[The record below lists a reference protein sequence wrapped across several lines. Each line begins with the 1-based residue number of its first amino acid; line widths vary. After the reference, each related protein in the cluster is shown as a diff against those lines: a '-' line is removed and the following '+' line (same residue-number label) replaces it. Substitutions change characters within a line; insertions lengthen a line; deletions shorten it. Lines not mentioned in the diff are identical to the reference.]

1 MANNKTLELSIKIA
15 GKMDKSL
22 MAALN
27 GSQSQISSFAR
38 SISSIGTAGLAAMGT
53 LATATVATIASCT
66 KEAAKFEN
74 YMADVV
80 KYVDGLADAT
90 GKISDKVA
98 DNGKTYAQNYEAMK
112 DAIKDLSTQIPYT
125 QEDLTRLAAAAGQ
138 SGKSMEDL
146 IKIDSSGNVTGFL
159 RDIAMTGAAMDISAD
174 QAGNWAAKWEQSLKM
189 THEEVMVLFD
199 QINYLGANS
208 ATTAAEI
215 AEAVNSAASLGQVG
229 GVSAATTAA
238 LADAMLAT
246 GVSTDR
252 VGTSI
257 KRMIVNLSKGASAT
271 KAQKEQFEE
280 MGMSAEWVAKAM
292 QEDSVG
298 TLDTIFKAINDL
310 PQERQVAALS
320 TLFGQWAIEGGA
332 KIVNNLDV
340 YRKAL
345 EMVSDPSLY
354 TGSME
359 REFNIK
365 SQTPEAIET
374 MLKSTKTALKIEI
387 GDAFL
392 PAKKQFNLSM
402 IDFLNSIRKN
412 MPELTQLAE
421 SLGTLASRGVEKLGS
436 AMDTALPYIQKGLDY
451 LINNGEQ
458 VVRVLGGMA
467 AAFVGMKFAP
477 AAEAIFS
484 GGKGGLAGLFKSG
497 QSAGAAGAGLFSAF
511 RGASGSNGFRTT
523 LGAAISSLIGGNG
536 IKGTTGLLSAAA
548 GTPGLLSGYQS
559 AGSVLRGA
567 IGNSKTAQWLGG
579 IGSSLG
585 NLGGM
590 FANSRAGQF
599 AGGLMGKAGG
609 ALGKLTMPL
618 RQGIAGIGAAATIQ
632 GSIFQQGL
640 SGLLGKAGGVVS
652 GIANSGAG
660 KAVGSI
666 FSGGAG
672 LLGSIYG
679 PIAGGLGSLL
689 SGALP
694 IVGVI
699 SGIIAVVSIL
709 TDKFGGLDKIIQRVF
724 GDTGLEKFT
733 VFKDALLGLFE
744 DGGVAKALQPLQES
758 ITNLFGEDAG
768 AAFGG
773 ITTILQSVMGVIGQL
788 VTFSQTTVRPII
800 ESIFG
805 FITQTVVPV
814 ILQTI
819 TAAAPSIASIISG
832 VGSVVMTVAQI
843 IGEAI
848 QFLMPIIQTVITVL
862 LHIGQVVV
870 PAVLAAIGVFAEGIS
885 SAING
890 VKTIFEGVIN
900 FITGVFSGNWRMAWE
915 GVKSIFVGIF
925 NTLGAL
931 LKTPINAVIALIN
944 KAIAGINSLGITIPD
959 WVPLLGG
966 KSFSINIP
974 EIPMLARG
982 GFTNGASIAGEAGTE
997 AVISFQR
1004 AARRDNLD
1012 IWAKAGQM
1020 LGVKPVELAEI
1031 DGGGSGGGGGMTLA
1045 PTGAWWR
1052 KLWPRRRHGLKR
1064 GISRCSADRP
1074 ARHTDGRKRDVHDQE
1089 RRHMGCDRQG
1099 GIRQR
1104 VPRRRADGGQSAG
1117 DRHVYLQRRGG
1128 AEHPGAG
1135 GGAGRTAAAV
1145 EIRGEL

>member
-27 GSQSQISSFAR
+27 GSQSQINSFAR

-497 QSAGAAGAGLFSAF
+497 QSAGVAGAGLFSAF

-548 GTPGLLSGYQS
+548 GTPGL
-559 AGSVLRGA
+559 
-567 IGNSKTAQWLGG
+567 
-579 IGSSLG
+579 
-585 NLGGM
+585 
-590 FANSRAGQF
+590 
-599 AGGLMGKAGG
+599 
-609 ALGKLTMPL
+609 
-618 RQGIAGIGAAATIQ
+618 
-632 GSIFQQGL
+632 L

-709 TDKFGGLDKIIQRVF
+709 TDKFGGLDKIVQRVF

-800 ESIFG
+800 ESLFG

-931 LKTPINAVIALIN
+931 FKTPINAVIALIN

-974 EIPMLARG
+974 EIPMLAQG

-1031 DGGGSGGGGGMTLA
+1031 DGGGSGGGGDMTFA
-1045 PTGAWWR
+1045 PVINIQG
-1052 KLWPRRRHGLKR
+1052 
-1064 GISRCSADRP
+1064 SADRSMVEEALAEAQ
-1074 ARHTDGRKRDVHDQE
+1074 ARFE
-1089 RRHMGCDRQG
+1089 
-1099 GIRQR
+1099 
-1104 VPRRRADGGQSAG
+1104 AW
-1117 DRHVYLQRRGG
+1117 YLQMQRRQ
-1128 AEHPGAG
+1128 A
-1135 GGAGRTAAAV
+1135 RTAY
-1145 EIRGEL
+1145 

>member
-421 SLGTLASRGVEKLGS
+421 SLGTLASRGVEKLGN

-477 AAEAIFS
+477 AAEAIFKALFGS
-484 GGKGGLAGLFKSG
+484 GGKSGLWGGLKSLYGAGTSLPGKVMNGRSALQNGALLGQQLAGNKGVGILAVLQNWGGLFSGKKKTAQEASRSVFNAVSNAAQNGLTAGGVLKNAIANSGIGQYASSVFGGLKGQRAAGKRFTGSLGAGMKTLLNALPGGKGGGLM
-497 QSAGAAGAGLFSAF
+497 
-511 RGASGSNGFRTT
+511 
-523 LGAAISSLIGGNG
+523 
-536 IKGTTGLLSAAA
+536 GTTGLASLTDIAF
-548 GTPGLLSGYQS
+548 GTPL
-559 AGSVLRGA
+559 
-567 IGNSKTAQWLGG
+567 
-579 IGSSLG
+579 
-585 NLGGM
+585 
-590 FANSRAGQF
+590 
-599 AGGLMGKAGG
+599 
-609 ALGKLTMPL
+609 
-618 RQGIAGIGAAATIQ
+618 
-632 GSIFQQGL
+632 
-640 SGLLGKAGGVVS
+640 
-652 GIANSGAG
+652 
-660 KAVGSI
+660 
-666 FSGGAG
+666 SGGAAIKNI
-672 LLGSIYG
+672 LGSGWGFAKSTGVLGKSIYG

-709 TDKFGGLDKIIQRVF
+709 TDKFGGLDKIVQRVF

-788 VTFSQTTVRPII
+788 VTFSQTTARPII
-800 ESIFG
+800 EGIFS

-890 VKTIFEGVIN
+890 VKTIFEGVIS

-925 NTLGAL
+925 DTLGAL
-931 LKTPINAVIALIN
+931 FKTPINAVIALIN

-1031 DGGGSGGGGGMTLA
+1031 DGGGSGGGGGMTFA
-1045 PTGAWWR
+1045 PVINIQGN
-1052 KLWPRRRHGLKR
+1052 
-1064 GISRCSADRP
+1064 ADRSVVEEALAEAQ
-1074 ARHTDGRKRDVHDQE
+1074 ARFE
-1089 RRHMGCDRQG
+1089 
-1099 GIRQR
+1099 
-1104 VPRRRADGGQSAG
+1104 AW
-1117 DRHVYLQRRGG
+1117 YLQMQRRQ
-1128 AEHPGAG
+1128 A
-1135 GGAGRTAAAV
+1135 RTAY
-1145 EIRGEL
+1145 

>member
-27 GSQSQISSFAR
+27 GSQSQIRSFAR

-436 AMDTALPYIQKGLDY
+436 AMDTALPHIQKGLDY

-458 VVRVLGGMA
+458 VVRVLGGM

-497 QSAGAAGAGLFSAF
+497 KSAGAAGAGLFSAF

-709 TDKFGGLDKIIQRVF
+709 TDKFGGLDKIVQRVF

-800 ESIFG
+800 ESLFG

-931 LKTPINAVIALIN
+931 FKTPINAVIALIN

-974 EIPMLARG
+974 EIPMLAQG

-1012 IWAKAGQM
+1012 IWAKAGKM

-1031 DGGGSGGGGGMTLA
+1031 DGGGSGGGGDMTFA
-1045 PTGAWWR
+1045 PVINIQG
-1052 KLWPRRRHGLKR
+1052 
-1064 GISRCSADRP
+1064 SADRSMVEEALAEAQ
-1074 ARHTDGRKRDVHDQE
+1074 ARFE
-1089 RRHMGCDRQG
+1089 
-1099 GIRQR
+1099 
-1104 VPRRRADGGQSAG
+1104 AW
-1117 DRHVYLQRRGG
+1117 YLQMQRRQ
-1128 AEHPGAG
+1128 A
-1135 GGAGRTAAAV
+1135 RTAY
-1145 EIRGEL
+1145 

>member
-1 MANNKTLELSIKIA
+1 MANNETLELSIKIA

-90 GKISDKVA
+90 GKTSDKVA

-138 SGKSMEDL
+138 SGKAMEDL
-146 IKIDSSGNVTGFL
+146 IKVDASGNVTGFL

-280 MGMSAEWVAKAM
+280 LGMSAEWVAKAM

-374 MLKSTKTALKIEI
+374 MLKNTKTALKIEI

-451 LINNGEQ
+451 TINNGEQ

-585 NLGGM
+585 NLGGL
-590 FANSRAGQF
+590 FANSKAGQF

-666 FSGGAG
+666 FGGGAG

-679 PIAGGLGSLL
+679 PIAGSLGSLL

-709 TDKFGGLDKIIQRVF
+709 TDKFGGLDKIVQRVF

-733 VFKDALLGLFE
+733 VFKDTLLGLFE
-744 DGGVAKALQPLQES
+744 DGGVAKALQPLQPLQES
-758 ITNLFGEDAG
+758 ITNLFGENAG

-788 VTFSQTTVRPII
+788 VTFSQTTARPII
-800 ESIFG
+800 ESVFS

-870 PAVLAAIGVFAEGIS
+870 PAVLAAIGAFAKGIS
-885 SAING
+885 GAING

-925 NTLGAL
+925 DTLGAL
-931 LKTPINAVIALIN
+931 FKTPINAVIALIN

-974 EIPMLARG
+974 EIHMLARG

-1031 DGGGSGGGGGMTLA
+1031 DGGGSGGGGGMTFA
-1045 PTGAWWR
+1045 PVINIQGN
-1052 KLWPRRRHGLKR
+1052 
-1064 GISRCSADRP
+1064 ADRSMVEEALAEAQ
-1074 ARHTDGRKRDVHDQE
+1074 ARFE
-1089 RRHMGCDRQG
+1089 
-1099 GIRQR
+1099 
-1104 VPRRRADGGQSAG
+1104 AW
-1117 DRHVYLQRRGG
+1117 YLQMQRRQ
-1128 AEHPGAG
+1128 A
-1135 GGAGRTAAAV
+1135 RTAY
-1145 EIRGEL
+1145 

>member
-38 SISSIGTAGLAAMGT
+38 SISSIGTAGLAAMGA
-53 LATATVATIASCT
+53 LTAGTVATIARCT

-74 YMADVV
+74 YMSDVV
-80 KYVDGLADAT
+80 KVVDGMADAT
-90 GKISDKVA
+90 GKVSNKMA
-98 DNGKTYAQNYEAMK
+98 ENGRTYAENY
-112 DAIKDLSTQIPYT
+112 AILEERLKDLSTQIPYT
-125 QEDLTRLAAAAGQ
+125 FEDLTRLAAAAGQ
-138 SGKSMEDL
+138 SGKTFEDL
-146 IKIDSSGNVTGFL
+146 TQTDFL
-159 RDIAMTGAAMDISAD
+159 KDIAMWGTAMDISAD
-174 QAGNWAAKWEQSLKM
+174 QAGDWGAKWEQAFNM
-189 THEEVMVLFD
+189 NHEQVMEVADV
-199 QINYLGANS
+199 INYLGNNY

-215 AEAVNSAASLGQVG
+215 AQSVNDAASMGQLA
-229 GVSAATTAA
+229 GVDVKATAA
-238 LADAMLAT
+238 IAASMQAM

-257 KRMIVNLSKGASAT
+257 KRIYTNITKGSTATAAQEAAFERLGFSAT
-271 KAQKEQFEE
+271 QI
-280 MGMSAEWVAKAM
+280 AKSM
-292 QEDSVG
+292 QTDGTG
-298 TLDTIFKAINDL
+298 TLLKVFEAVNNL
-310 PQERQVAALS
+310 PDAEKLPTLN

-332 KIVNNLDV
+332 KLTQNLGLLTGML
-340 YRKAL
+340 K
-345 EMVSDPSLY
+345 EVSNASVWS
-354 TGSME
+354 GSME
-359 REFNIK
+359 KEFIIK
-365 SQTPEAIET
+365 ATTPEAIET
-374 MLKSTKTALKIEI
+374 MLGSAKSALMDDI
-387 GDAFL
+387 GTAFL
-392 PAKKQFNLSM
+392 PAYKEFGLSM
-402 IDFLNSIRKN
+402 IGFIRGIREN

-497 QSAGAAGAGLFSAF
+497 KSAGAAGAGLFSAF

-536 IKGTTGLLSAAA
+536 IRGTTGLLSAAA

-788 VTFSQTTVRPII
+788 VTFSQKTVRPII
-800 ESIFG
+800 ESLFG

-931 LKTPINAVIALIN
+931 FKTPINAVIALIN

-1031 DGGGSGGGGGMTLA
+1031 DGGGSGGGGGMTFA
-1045 PTGAWWR
+1045 PVINIQG
-1052 KLWPRRRHGLKR
+1052 
-1064 GISRCSADRP
+1064 SADRSMVEEALAEAQ
-1074 ARHTDGRKRDVHDQE
+1074 ARFE
-1089 RRHMGCDRQG
+1089 
-1099 GIRQR
+1099 
-1104 VPRRRADGGQSAG
+1104 AW
-1117 DRHVYLQRRGG
+1117 YLQMQRRQ
-1128 AEHPGAG
+1128 A
-1135 GGAGRTAAAV
+1135 RTAY
-1145 EIRGEL
+1145 

>member
-138 SGKSMEDL
+138 SGKAMEDL
-146 IKIDSSGNVTGFL
+146 IKIDGSGNVTGFL
-159 RDIAMTGAAMDISAD
+159 RDIAMTGTAMDISAD

-280 MGMSAEWVAKAM
+280 LGMSAEWVAKAM

-579 IGSSLG
+579 IGLSLG
-585 NLGGM
+585 NLGGL

-599 AGGLMGKAGG
+599 VGGLMGKAGG

-618 RQGIAGIGAAATIQ
+618 RQGIAGIGAAAIQ

-660 KAVGSI
+660 KAAGSI

-709 TDKFGGLDKIIQRVF
+709 TDKFGGLDKIVQRVF

-758 ITNLFGEDAG
+758 ITNLFGENAG

-800 ESIFG
+800 EGIFS

-862 LHIGQVVV
+862 MHIGQVVV

-925 NTLGAL
+925 DTLGAL
-931 LKTPINAVIALIN
+931 FKTPINAVIALIN

-1031 DGGGSGGGGGMTLA
+1031 DGGSSGGGGGMTFA
-1045 PTGAWWR
+1045 PVINIQGN
-1052 KLWPRRRHGLKR
+1052 
-1064 GISRCSADRP
+1064 ADRGMVEEALAEAQ
-1074 ARHTDGRKRDVHDQE
+1074 ARFE
-1089 RRHMGCDRQG
+1089 
-1099 GIRQR
+1099 
-1104 VPRRRADGGQSAG
+1104 AW
-1117 DRHVYLQRRGG
+1117 YLQMQRRQ
-1128 AEHPGAG
+1128 A
-1135 GGAGRTAAAV
+1135 RTAY
-1145 EIRGEL
+1145 

>member
-66 KEAAKFEN
+66 KEAARFEN

-146 IKIDSSGNVTGFL
+146 IKIDGSGNVTGFL
-159 RDIAMTGAAMDISAD
+159 RDIAMTGTAMDISAD

-298 TLDTIFKAINDL
+298 TLDAIFKAINDL

-402 IDFLNSIRKN
+402 IDFLNNIRKN

-421 SLGTLASRGVEKLGS
+421 SLGTLASRGVEKLGN
-436 AMDTALPYIQKGLDY
+436 AMDTALPHIQKGLDY

-484 GGKGGLAGLFKSG
+484 GGKALFGSGGKGGLWGGLKSLYGAGTSLPGKVMNGRSALQNGALLG
-497 QSAGAAGAGLFSAF
+497 QQLAGNKGVGILAVLQNWGGLFSGKKKTAQE
-511 RGASGSNGFRTT
+511 ASRSVFNAVSNAAQNGLTAGGVLKNAIANSGIGQYASSVFGGLKGQRAAGKRFTGS
-523 LGAAISSLIGGNG
+523 LGAGMKTLLNALPGGKG
-536 IKGTTGLLSAAA
+536 GGLMGTTGLASLTDIAF
-548 GTPGLLSGYQS
+548 GTPL
-559 AGSVLRGA
+559 
-567 IGNSKTAQWLGG
+567 
-579 IGSSLG
+579 
-585 NLGGM
+585 
-590 FANSRAGQF
+590 
-599 AGGLMGKAGG
+599 
-609 ALGKLTMPL
+609 
-618 RQGIAGIGAAATIQ
+618 
-632 GSIFQQGL
+632 
-640 SGLLGKAGGVVS
+640 
-652 GIANSGAG
+652 
-660 KAVGSI
+660 
-666 FSGGAG
+666 SGGAAIKNI
-672 LLGSIYG
+672 LGSGWGFAKSTGVLGKSIYG

-709 TDKFGGLDKIIQRVF
+709 TDKFGGLDKIVQRVF

-800 ESIFG
+800 ESLFG

-931 LKTPINAVIALIN
+931 FKTPINAVIALIN

-974 EIPMLARG
+974 EIPMLAQG

-1031 DGGGSGGGGGMTLA
+1031 DGGGSGGGGDMTFA
-1045 PTGAWWR
+1045 PVINIQG
-1052 KLWPRRRHGLKR
+1052 
-1064 GISRCSADRP
+1064 SADRSMVEEALAEAQ
-1074 ARHTDGRKRDVHDQE
+1074 ARFE
-1089 RRHMGCDRQG
+1089 
-1099 GIRQR
+1099 
-1104 VPRRRADGGQSAG
+1104 AW
-1117 DRHVYLQRRGG
+1117 YLQMQRRQ
-1128 AEHPGAG
+1128 A
-1135 GGAGRTAAAV
+1135 RTAY
-1145 EIRGEL
+1145 

>member
-374 MLKSTKTALKIEI
+374 MLKNTKTALKIEI

-436 AMDTALPYIQKGLDY
+436 AMDTALPHIQKGLDY

-458 VVRVLGGMA
+458 VVRVLGGM

-497 QSAGAAGAGLFSAF
+497 KSAGAAGAGLFSAF

-709 TDKFGGLDKIIQRVF
+709 TDKFGGLDKIVQRVF

-800 ESIFG
+800 ESLFG

-931 LKTPINAVIALIN
+931 FKTPINAVIALIN

-974 EIPMLARG
+974 EIPMLAQG

-1031 DGGGSGGGGGMTLA
+1031 DGGGSGGGDGMAFA
-1045 PTGAWWR
+1045 PVINIQG
-1052 KLWPRRRHGLKR
+1052 
-1064 GISRCSADRP
+1064 SADRSMVEEALAEAQ
-1074 ARHTDGRKRDVHDQE
+1074 ARFE
-1089 RRHMGCDRQG
+1089 
-1099 GIRQR
+1099 
-1104 VPRRRADGGQSAG
+1104 AW
-1117 DRHVYLQRRGG
+1117 YLQMQRRQ
-1128 AEHPGAG
+1128 A
-1135 GGAGRTAAAV
+1135 RTAY
-1145 EIRGEL
+1145 

>member
-1 MANNKTLELSIKIA
+1 M
-15 GKMDKSL
+15 
-22 MAALN
+22 
-27 GSQSQISSFAR
+27 
-38 SISSIGTAGLAAMGT
+38 
-53 LATATVATIASCT
+53 
-66 KEAAKFEN
+66 
-74 YMADVV
+74 
-80 KYVDGLADAT
+80 
-90 GKISDKVA
+90 
-98 DNGKTYAQNYEAMK
+98 
-112 DAIKDLSTQIPYT
+112 
-125 QEDLTRLAAAAGQ
+125 
-138 SGKSMEDL
+138 
-146 IKIDSSGNVTGFL
+146 
-159 RDIAMTGAAMDISAD
+159 
-174 QAGNWAAKWEQSLKM
+174 
-189 THEEVMVLFD
+189 
-199 QINYLGANS
+199 
-208 ATTAAEI
+208 
-215 AEAVNSAASLGQVG
+215 
-229 GVSAATTAA
+229 
-238 LADAMLAT
+238 
-246 GVSTDR
+246 
-252 VGTSI
+252 
-257 KRMIVNLSKGASAT
+257 
-271 KAQKEQFEE
+271 
-280 MGMSAEWVAKAM
+280 
-292 QEDSVG
+292 
-298 TLDTIFKAINDL
+298 
-310 PQERQVAALS
+310 
-320 TLFGQWAIEGGA
+320 
-332 KIVNNLDV
+332 
-340 YRKAL
+340 
-345 EMVSDPSLY
+345 
-354 TGSME
+354 
-359 REFNIK
+359 
-365 SQTPEAIET
+365 
-374 MLKSTKTALKIEI
+374 
-387 GDAFL
+387 
-392 PAKKQFNLSM
+392 
-402 IDFLNSIRKN
+402 
-412 MPELTQLAE
+412 
-421 SLGTLASRGVEKLGS
+421 
-436 AMDTALPYIQKGLDY
+436 
-451 LINNGEQ
+451 
-458 VVRVLGGMA
+458 
-467 AAFVGMKFAP
+467 
-477 AAEAIFS
+477 
-484 GGKGGLAGLFKSG
+484 
-497 QSAGAAGAGLFSAF
+497 
-511 RGASGSNGFRTT
+511 
-523 LGAAISSLIGGNG
+523 
-536 IKGTTGLLSAAA
+536 SAAA

-585 NLGGM
+585 NLGGL

-679 PIAGGLGSLL
+679 PIAGGLGGLL

-699 SGIIAVVSIL
+699 SSIIAVVSIL
-709 TDKFGGLDKIIQRVF
+709 TDKFGGLDKIVQRVF

-733 VFKDALLGLFE
+733 VFKNALLGLFE

-788 VTFSQTTVRPII
+788 VTF
-800 ESIFG
+800 FADDG
-805 FITQTVVPV
+805 
-814 ILQTI
+814 
-819 TAAAPSIASIISG
+819 AAYHRKHIQLYHADGGAGHFANDHSG
-832 VGSVVMTVAQI
+832 GSVHRLHHQRRGFRGHDGGTEMI

-925 NTLGAL
+925 DTLGAL
-931 LKTPINAVIALIN
+931 FKTPINAVIALIN

-1020 LGVKPVELAEI
+1020 LGVKPVELADI
-1031 DGGGSGGGGGMTLA
+1031 DGGGSGGGGGMTFA
-1045 PTGAWWR
+1045 PVINIQG
-1052 KLWPRRRHGLKR
+1052 
-1064 GISRCSADRP
+1064 SADRSMVEEALAEAQ
-1074 ARHTDGRKRDVHDQE
+1074 ARFE
-1089 RRHMGCDRQG
+1089 
-1099 GIRQR
+1099 
-1104 VPRRRADGGQSAG
+1104 AW
-1117 DRHVYLQRRGG
+1117 YLQMQRRQ
-1128 AEHPGAG
+1128 A
-1135 GGAGRTAAAV
+1135 RTAY
-1145 EIRGEL
+1145 

>member
-27 GSQSQISSFAR
+27 GSQSQIRSFAR

-436 AMDTALPYIQKGLDY
+436 AMDTALPHIQKGLDY

-458 VVRVLGGMA
+458 VVRVLGGM

-497 QSAGAAGAGLFSAF
+497 KSAGAAGAGLFSAF

-709 TDKFGGLDKIIQRVF
+709 TDKFGGLDKIVQRVF

-800 ESIFG
+800 ESLFG

-931 LKTPINAVIALIN
+931 FKTPINAVIALIN

-974 EIPMLARG
+974 EIPMLAQG

-1031 DGGGSGGGGGMTLA
+1031 DGDGSGGGGDMTFA
-1045 PTGAWWR
+1045 PVINIQG
-1052 KLWPRRRHGLKR
+1052 
-1064 GISRCSADRP
+1064 SADRSMVEEALAEAQ
-1074 ARHTDGRKRDVHDQE
+1074 ARFE
-1089 RRHMGCDRQG
+1089 
-1099 GIRQR
+1099 
-1104 VPRRRADGGQSAG
+1104 AW
-1117 DRHVYLQRRGG
+1117 YLQMQRRQ
-1128 AEHPGAG
+1128 A
-1135 GGAGRTAAAV
+1135 RTAY
-1145 EIRGEL
+1145 

>member
-138 SGKSMEDL
+138 SGKAMEDL

-159 RDIAMTGAAMDISAD
+159 RDIAMTGTAMDISAD

-484 GGKGGLAGLFKSG
+484 GGGKGGLAGLFKSG

-579 IGSSLG
+579 IGSSIG
-585 NLGGM
+585 NLGGL

-679 PIAGGLGSLL
+679 PIVGGLGSLL

-699 SGIIAVVSIL
+699 SSIIAVVSIL
-709 TDKFGGLDKIIQRVF
+709 TDKFGGLDKIVQRVF

-931 LKTPINAVIALIN
+931 FKTPINAVIALIN

-1031 DGGGSGGGGGMTLA
+1031 DGGGSGGGGGITFA
-1045 PTGAWWR
+1045 PVINVQG
-1052 KLWPRRRHGLKR
+1052 
-1064 GISRCSADRP
+1064 SADRIMVEEALAEAQ
-1074 ARHTDGRKRDVHDQE
+1074 ARFE
-1089 RRHMGCDRQG
+1089 
-1099 GIRQR
+1099 
-1104 VPRRRADGGQSAG
+1104 AW
-1117 DRHVYLQRRGG
+1117 YLQMQRRQ
-1128 AEHPGAG
+1128 A
-1135 GGAGRTAAAV
+1135 RTAY
-1145 EIRGEL
+1145 

>member
-467 AAFVGMKFAP
+467 AFVGMKFAP

-497 QSAGAAGAGLFSAF
+497 KSAGAAGAGLFSAF

-609 ALGKLTMPL
+609 ALDKLTMPL

-800 ESIFG
+800 ESLFG

-931 LKTPINAVIALIN
+931 FKTPINAVIALIN

-974 EIPMLARG
+974 EIPMLAQG

-1031 DGGGSGGGGGMTLA
+1031 DGGGSGGGGGMTFA
-1045 PTGAWWR
+1045 PVINIQG
-1052 KLWPRRRHGLKR
+1052 
-1064 GISRCSADRP
+1064 SADRSMVEEALAEAQ
-1074 ARHTDGRKRDVHDQE
+1074 ARFE
-1089 RRHMGCDRQG
+1089 
-1099 GIRQR
+1099 
-1104 VPRRRADGGQSAG
+1104 AW
-1117 DRHVYLQRRGG
+1117 YLQMQRRQ
-1128 AEHPGAG
+1128 A
-1135 GGAGRTAAAV
+1135 RTAY
-1145 EIRGEL
+1145 

>member
-467 AAFVGMKFAP
+467 AFVGMKFAP

-497 QSAGAAGAGLFSAF
+497 QSAGVAGAGLFSAF

-709 TDKFGGLDKIIQRVF
+709 TDKFGGLDKIVQRVF

-800 ESIFG
+800 EGIFS

-862 LHIGQVVV
+862 MHIGQVVV

-925 NTLGAL
+925 DTLGAL
-931 LKTPINAVIALIN
+931 FKTPINAVIALIN

-974 EIPMLARG
+974 EIHMLARG

-1031 DGGGSGGGGGMTLA
+1031 DGGGSGGGGGMTFA
-1045 PTGAWWR
+1045 PVINIQG
-1052 KLWPRRRHGLKR
+1052 
-1064 GISRCSADRP
+1064 SADRSMVEEALAEAQ
-1074 ARHTDGRKRDVHDQE
+1074 ARFE
-1089 RRHMGCDRQG
+1089 
-1099 GIRQR
+1099 
-1104 VPRRRADGGQSAG
+1104 AW
-1117 DRHVYLQRRGG
+1117 YLQMQRRQ
-1128 AEHPGAG
+1128 A
-1135 GGAGRTAAAV
+1135 RTAY
-1145 EIRGEL
+1145 

>member
-22 MAALN
+22 TAALAS
-27 GSQSQISSFAR
+27 SQGQLGSFAK
-38 SISSIGTAGLAAMGT
+38 SISNIGTAGLAAMGA
-53 LATATVATIASCT
+53 LTAGTVATIARCT

-74 YMADVV
+74 YMSDVV
-80 KYVDGLADAT
+80 KVVDGMADAT
-90 GKISDKVA
+90 GKVSNKMA
-98 DNGKTYAQNYEAMK
+98 ENGRTYAENY
-112 DAIKDLSTQIPYT
+112 AILEERLKDLSTQIPYT
-125 QEDLTRLAAAAGQ
+125 FEDLTRLAAAAGQ
-138 SGKSMEDL
+138 SGKTFEDL
-146 IKIDSSGNVTGFL
+146 TQTDFL
-159 RDIAMTGAAMDISAD
+159 KDIAMWGTAMDISAD
-174 QAGNWAAKWEQSLKM
+174 QAGDWGAKWEQAFNMNHKQVM
-189 THEEVMVLFD
+189 EVADV
-199 QINYLGANS
+199 INYLGNNY

-215 AEAVNSAASLGQVG
+215 AQSVNDAASMGQLA
-229 GVSAATTAA
+229 GVDVKATAA
-238 LADAMLAT
+238 IAASMQAM

-257 KRMIVNLSKGASAT
+257 KRIYTNITKGSTATAAQEAAFERLGFSAT
-271 KAQKEQFEE
+271 QI
-280 MGMSAEWVAKAM
+280 AKSM
-292 QEDSVG
+292 QTDGTG
-298 TLDTIFKAINDL
+298 TLLKVFEAVNNL
-310 PQERQVAALS
+310 PDAEKLPTLNA
-320 TLFGQWAIEGGA
+320 LFGQWAIEGGA
-332 KIVNNLDV
+332 KLTQNLGLLTGML
-340 YRKAL
+340 K
-345 EMVSDPSLY
+345 EVSNASVWS
-354 TGSME
+354 GSME
-359 REFNIK
+359 KEFIIK
-365 SQTPEAIET
+365 ATTPEAIET
-374 MLKSTKTALKIEI
+374 MLGSAKSALMDDI
-387 GDAFL
+387 GTAFL
-392 PAKKQFNLSM
+392 PAYKEFGQSM
-402 IDFLNSIRKN
+402 IGFIRGIREN

-421 SLGTLASRGVEKLGS
+421 SLGTLASRGVEKLGT
-436 AMDTALPYIQKGLDY
+436 AMNWALPYIQKGLDY
-451 LINNGEQ
+451 LLNNGEQ

-497 QSAGAAGAGLFSAF
+497 KSAGATGAGLFSAF

-709 TDKFGGLDKIIQRVF
+709 TDKFGGLDKIVQRVF

-773 ITTILQSVMGVIGQL
+773 ITTILQSVMGVVDQL

-800 ESIFG
+800 EGIFS

-915 GVKSIFVGIF
+915 GVKTIFVGIF

-931 LKTPINAVIALIN
+931 FKTPINAVIALIN

-1031 DGGGSGGGGGMTLA
+1031 DGGGSGGGGGMTFA
-1045 PTGAWWR
+1045 PVINIQGN
-1052 KLWPRRRHGLKR
+1052 
-1064 GISRCSADRP
+1064 ADRSVVEEALAEAQ
-1074 ARHTDGRKRDVHDQE
+1074 ARFE
-1089 RRHMGCDRQG
+1089 
-1099 GIRQR
+1099 
-1104 VPRRRADGGQSAG
+1104 AW
-1117 DRHVYLQRRGG
+1117 YLQMQRRQ
-1128 AEHPGAG
+1128 A
-1135 GGAGRTAAAV
+1135 RTAY
-1145 EIRGEL
+1145 

>member
-159 RDIAMTGAAMDISAD
+159 RDIAMTGTAMDISAD

-436 AMDTALPYIQKGLDY
+436 AMDTVLPYIQKGLDY

-458 VVRVLGGMA
+458 VVRVLGGM

-497 QSAGAAGAGLFSAF
+497 KSAGAAGAGLFSAF

-632 GSIFQQGL
+632 GSIFRQGL

-800 ESIFG
+800 ESLFG

-931 LKTPINAVIALIN
+931 FKTPINAVIALIN

-974 EIPMLARG
+974 EIPMLAQG

-1004 AARRDNLD
+1004 AARRDNLN

-1031 DGGGSGGGGGMTLA
+1031 DGGGSGGGGDMTFA
-1045 PTGAWWR
+1045 PVINIQG
-1052 KLWPRRRHGLKR
+1052 
-1064 GISRCSADRP
+1064 SADRSMVEEALAEAQ
-1074 ARHTDGRKRDVHDQE
+1074 ARFE
-1089 RRHMGCDRQG
+1089 
-1099 GIRQR
+1099 
-1104 VPRRRADGGQSAG
+1104 AW
-1117 DRHVYLQRRGG
+1117 YLQMQRRQ
-1128 AEHPGAG
+1128 A
-1135 GGAGRTAAAV
+1135 RTAY
-1145 EIRGEL
+1145 

>member
-138 SGKSMEDL
+138 SGKAMEDL
-146 IKIDSSGNVTGFL
+146 IKIDGSGNVTGFL
-159 RDIAMTGAAMDISAD
+159 RDIAMTGTAMDISAD

-484 GGKGGLAGLFKSG
+484 GGGKALFGSGGKGGLWGGLKSLYGAGTSLPGKVMNGRSALQNGALLG
-497 QSAGAAGAGLFSAF
+497 QQLAGNKGVGILAVLQNWGGLFSGKKKTAQE
-511 RGASGSNGFRTT
+511 ASRSVFNAVSNAAQNGLTAGGVLKNAIANSGIGQYASSVFGGLKGQRAAGKRFTGS
-523 LGAAISSLIGGNG
+523 LGAGMKTLLNALPGGKG
-536 IKGTTGLLSAAA
+536 GGLMGTTGLASLTDIAF
-548 GTPGLLSGYQS
+548 GTPL
-559 AGSVLRGA
+559 
-567 IGNSKTAQWLGG
+567 
-579 IGSSLG
+579 
-585 NLGGM
+585 
-590 FANSRAGQF
+590 
-599 AGGLMGKAGG
+599 
-609 ALGKLTMPL
+609 
-618 RQGIAGIGAAATIQ
+618 
-632 GSIFQQGL
+632 
-640 SGLLGKAGGVVS
+640 
-652 GIANSGAG
+652 
-660 KAVGSI
+660 
-666 FSGGAG
+666 SGGAAIKNI
-672 LLGSIYG
+672 LGSGWGFAKSTGVLGKSIYG

-699 SGIIAVVSIL
+699 SSIIAVVSIL
-709 TDKFGGLDKIIQRVF
+709 TDKFGGLDKIVQRVF

-788 VTFSQTTVRPII
+788 VTFSQTTARPII
-800 ESIFG
+800 EGIFS

-890 VKTIFEGVIN
+890 VKTIFEGVIS

-925 NTLGAL
+925 DTLGAL
-931 LKTPINAVIALIN
+931 FKTPINAVIALIN

-1031 DGGGSGGGGGMTLA
+1031 DGGGSGGGGGMTFA
-1045 PTGAWWR
+1045 PVINIQGN
-1052 KLWPRRRHGLKR
+1052 
-1064 GISRCSADRP
+1064 ADRSVVEEALAEAQ
-1074 ARHTDGRKRDVHDQE
+1074 ARFE
-1089 RRHMGCDRQG
+1089 
-1099 GIRQR
+1099 
-1104 VPRRRADGGQSAG
+1104 AW
-1117 DRHVYLQRRGG
+1117 YLQMQRRQ
-1128 AEHPGAG
+1128 A
-1135 GGAGRTAAAV
+1135 RTAY
-1145 EIRGEL
+1145 

>member
-138 SGKSMEDL
+138 SGKAMEDL
-146 IKIDSSGNVTGFL
+146 IKVDASGNVTGFL

-280 MGMSAEWVAKAM
+280 LGMSAEWVAKAM

-320 TLFGQWAIEGGA
+320 TLFGQWAIEGGS

-412 MPELTQLAE
+412 MPELTE

-585 NLGGM
+585 NLGGL
-590 FANSRAGQF
+590 FANSKAGQF
-599 AGGLMGKAGG
+599 AGGLMGKARVS
-609 ALGKLTMPL
+609 LCKLTMPL

-679 PIAGGLGSLL
+679 PIAGGLGGLL

-699 SGIIAVVSIL
+699 SSIIAVVSIL
-709 TDKFGGLDKIIQRVF
+709 TDKFGGLDKIVQRVF

-733 VFKDALLGLFE
+733 VFKNALLGLFE

-800 ESIFG
+800 ESIFS

-925 NTLGAL
+925 DTLGAL
-931 LKTPINAVIALIN
+931 FKTPINAVIALIN

-1020 LGVKPVELAEI
+1020 LGVKPVELADI
-1031 DGGGSGGGGGMTLA
+1031 DGGGSGGGGGMTFA
-1045 PTGAWWR
+1045 PVINIQG
-1052 KLWPRRRHGLKR
+1052 
-1064 GISRCSADRP
+1064 SADRSMVEEALAEAQ
-1074 ARHTDGRKRDVHDQE
+1074 ARFE
-1089 RRHMGCDRQG
+1089 
-1099 GIRQR
+1099 
-1104 VPRRRADGGQSAG
+1104 AW
-1117 DRHVYLQRRGG
+1117 YLQMQRRQ
-1128 AEHPGAG
+1128 A
-1135 GGAGRTAAAV
+1135 RTAY
-1145 EIRGEL
+1145 

>member
-138 SGKSMEDL
+138 SGKAMEDL
-146 IKIDSSGNVTGFL
+146 IKVDASGNVTGFL
-159 RDIAMTGAAMDISAD
+159 RDIAMTGTAMDISAD

-280 MGMSAEWVAKAM
+280 LGMSAEWVAKAM

-585 NLGGM
+585 NLGGL
-590 FANSRAGQF
+590 FANSKAGQF
-599 AGGLMGKAGG
+599 AGG

-679 PIAGGLGSLL
+679 PIAGGLGGLL

-699 SGIIAVVSIL
+699 SSIIAVVSIL
-709 TDKFGGLDKIIQRVF
+709 TDKFGGLDKIVQRVF

-733 VFKDALLGLFE
+733 VFKNALLGLFE

-800 ESIFG
+800 ESIFS

-925 NTLGAL
+925 DTLGAL
-931 LKTPINAVIALIN
+931 FKTPINAVIALIN

-1020 LGVKPVELAEI
+1020 LGVKPVELADI
-1031 DGGGSGGGGGMTLA
+1031 DGGGPGGGGGMTFA
-1045 PTGAWWR
+1045 PVINIQG
-1052 KLWPRRRHGLKR
+1052 
-1064 GISRCSADRP
+1064 SADRDMVEEALAEAQ
-1074 ARHTDGRKRDVHDQE
+1074 ARFE
-1089 RRHMGCDRQG
+1089 
-1099 GIRQR
+1099 
-1104 VPRRRADGGQSAG
+1104 AW
-1117 DRHVYLQRRGG
+1117 YLQMQRRQ
-1128 AEHPGAG
+1128 A
-1135 GGAGRTAAAV
+1135 RTAY
-1145 EIRGEL
+1145 

>member
-138 SGKSMEDL
+138 SGKAMEDL
-146 IKIDSSGNVTGFL
+146 IKIDGSGNVTGFL
-159 RDIAMTGAAMDISAD
+159 RDIAMTGTAMDISAD

-257 KRMIVNLSKGASAT
+257 KRMITNLSKGASAT

-280 MGMSAEWVAKAM
+280 LGMSAEWVAKAM

-421 SLGTLASRGVEKLGS
+421 SLGTLASRGVEKLGN

-497 QSAGAAGAGLFSAF
+497 KSAGATGAGLFSAF

-523 LGAAISSLIGGNG
+523 RAAISSLIGGNG

-709 TDKFGGLDKIIQRVF
+709 TDKFGGLDKIVQRVF

-890 VKTIFEGVIN
+890 VKTIFEGAIN

-931 LKTPINAVIALIN
+931 FKTPINAVIALIN

-974 EIPMLARG
+974 EIPMLAQG

-1031 DGGGSGGGGGMTLA
+1031 DGGGSGGGGGMTFA
-1045 PTGAWWR
+1045 PVINIQG
-1052 KLWPRRRHGLKR
+1052 
-1064 GISRCSADRP
+1064 SADRSMVEEALAEAQ
-1074 ARHTDGRKRDVHDQE
+1074 ARFE
-1089 RRHMGCDRQG
+1089 
-1099 GIRQR
+1099 
-1104 VPRRRADGGQSAG
+1104 AW
-1117 DRHVYLQRRGG
+1117 YLQMQRRQ
-1128 AEHPGAG
+1128 A
-1135 GGAGRTAAAV
+1135 RTAY
-1145 EIRGEL
+1145 

>member
-138 SGKSMEDL
+138 SGKAMEDL
-146 IKIDSSGNVTGFL
+146 IKVDASGNVTGFL

-280 MGMSAEWVAKAM
+280 LGMSAEWVAKAM

-484 GGKGGLAGLFKSG
+484 GGGKALFGSGGKGGLWGGLKSLYGAGTSLPGKVMNGRSALQNGALLG
-497 QSAGAAGAGLFSAF
+497 QQLAGNKGVGILAVLQNWGGLFSGKKKTAQE
-511 RGASGSNGFRTT
+511 ASRSVFNAVSNAAQNGLTAGGVLKNAIANSGIGQYASSVFGGLKGQRAAGKRFTGS
-523 LGAAISSLIGGNG
+523 LGAG
-536 IKGTTGLLSAAA
+536 IKTLLNALPGGKGGGLMGTTGLASLTDIAF
-548 GTPGLLSGYQS
+548 GTPL
-559 AGSVLRGA
+559 
-567 IGNSKTAQWLGG
+567 
-579 IGSSLG
+579 
-585 NLGGM
+585 
-590 FANSRAGQF
+590 
-599 AGGLMGKAGG
+599 
-609 ALGKLTMPL
+609 
-618 RQGIAGIGAAATIQ
+618 
-632 GSIFQQGL
+632 
-640 SGLLGKAGGVVS
+640 
-652 GIANSGAG
+652 
-660 KAVGSI
+660 
-666 FSGGAG
+666 SGGAAIKNI
-672 LLGSIYG
+672 LGSGWGFAKSTGVLGKSIYG

-699 SGIIAVVSIL
+699 SSIIAVVSIL
-709 TDKFGGLDKIIQRVF
+709 TDKFGGLDKIVQRVF

-800 ESIFG
+800 ESLFG

-931 LKTPINAVIALIN
+931 IN

-1031 DGGGSGGGGGMTLA
+1031 DGGSGGGGGMTFA
-1045 PTGAWWR
+1045 PVINIQG
-1052 KLWPRRRHGLKR
+1052 
-1064 GISRCSADRP
+1064 SADRDMVEEALAEAQ
-1074 ARHTDGRKRDVHDQE
+1074 ARFE
-1089 RRHMGCDRQG
+1089 
-1099 GIRQR
+1099 
-1104 VPRRRADGGQSAG
+1104 AW
-1117 DRHVYLQRRGG
+1117 YLQMQRRQ
-1128 AEHPGAG
+1128 A
-1135 GGAGRTAAAV
+1135 RTAY
-1145 EIRGEL
+1145 

>member
-229 GVSAATTAA
+229 GVSAAATAA

-246 GVSTDR
+246 GVSADR

-497 QSAGAAGAGLFSAF
+497 QSAGVAGAGLFSAF

-599 AGGLMGKAGG
+599 AGGLM
-609 ALGKLTMPL
+609 GKLTMPL

-709 TDKFGGLDKIIQRVF
+709 TDKFGGLDKIVQRVF

-800 ESIFG
+800 ESLFG

-931 LKTPINAVIALIN
+931 FKTPINAVIALIN

-974 EIPMLARG
+974 EIPMLAQG

-1031 DGGGSGGGGGMTLA
+1031 DGGGSGGGGDMTFA
-1045 PTGAWWR
+1045 PVINIQG
-1052 KLWPRRRHGLKR
+1052 
-1064 GISRCSADRP
+1064 SADRSMVEEALAEAQ
-1074 ARHTDGRKRDVHDQE
+1074 ARFE
-1089 RRHMGCDRQG
+1089 
-1099 GIRQR
+1099 
-1104 VPRRRADGGQSAG
+1104 AW
-1117 DRHVYLQRRGG
+1117 YLQMQRRQ
-1128 AEHPGAG
+1128 A
-1135 GGAGRTAAAV
+1135 RTAY
-1145 EIRGEL
+1145 

>member
-189 THEEVMVLFD
+189 SHEEVMVLFD

-257 KRMIVNLSKGASAT
+257 KRMIGNLSKGASAT
-271 KAQKEQFEE
+271 KAQKEQFKE

-402 IDFLNSIRKN
+402 IDFLNSIRKKN

-497 QSAGAAGAGLFSAF
+497 KSAGAAGAGIFSAF

-709 TDKFGGLDKIIQRVF
+709 TDKFGGLDKIVQRVF

-800 ESIFG
+800 ESLFG

-931 LKTPINAVIALIN
+931 FKTPINAVIALIN

-974 EIPMLARG
+974 EIPMLAQG

-1031 DGGGSGGGGGMTLA
+1031 DGGGSDGGGDMTFA
-1045 PTGAWWR
+1045 PVINIQG
-1052 KLWPRRRHGLKR
+1052 
-1064 GISRCSADRP
+1064 SADRSMVEEALAEAQ
-1074 ARHTDGRKRDVHDQE
+1074 ARFE
-1089 RRHMGCDRQG
+1089 
-1099 GIRQR
+1099 
-1104 VPRRRADGGQSAG
+1104 AW
-1117 DRHVYLQRRGG
+1117 YLQMQRRQ
-1128 AEHPGAG
+1128 A
-1135 GGAGRTAAAV
+1135 RTAY
-1145 EIRGEL
+1145 

>member
-138 SGKSMEDL
+138 SGKAMEDL
-146 IKIDSSGNVTGFL
+146 IKIDGSGNVTGFL
-159 RDIAMTGAAMDISAD
+159 RDIAMTGTAMDISAD

-280 MGMSAEWVAKAM
+280 LGMSAEWVAKAM

-359 REFNIK
+359 REFSIK

-497 QSAGAAGAGLFSAF
+497 QSAGTAGAGLFSAF

-536 IKGTTGLLSAAA
+536 IKGTTGLLSA
-548 GTPGLLSGYQS
+548 PGLLSGYQS

-585 NLGGM
+585 NLGGL

-599 AGGLMGKAGG
+599 AGGLMEKAGG

-709 TDKFGGLDKIIQRVF
+709 TDKFGGLDKTVQRVF

-800 ESIFG
+800 EDIFS

-925 NTLGAL
+925 DTLGAL
-931 LKTPINAVIALIN
+931 FKTPINAVIALIN

-974 EIPMLARG
+974 EIHMLARG

-1020 LGVKPVELAEI
+1020 LGVKPVELEEI
-1031 DGGGSGGGGGMTLA
+1031 DGGGSGGGGGMTFA
-1045 PTGAWWR
+1045 PVINIQG
-1052 KLWPRRRHGLKR
+1052 
-1064 GISRCSADRP
+1064 SADRGMVEEALAEAQ
-1074 ARHTDGRKRDVHDQE
+1074 ARFE
-1089 RRHMGCDRQG
+1089 
-1099 GIRQR
+1099 
-1104 VPRRRADGGQSAG
+1104 AW
-1117 DRHVYLQRRGG
+1117 YLQMQRRQ
-1128 AEHPGAG
+1128 A
-1135 GGAGRTAAAV
+1135 RTAY
-1145 EIRGEL
+1145 

>member
-280 MGMSAEWVAKAM
+280 LGMSAEWVAKAM

-298 TLDTIFKAINDL
+298 TLDAIFKAINDL

-421 SLGTLASRGVEKLGS
+421 GLGTLASRGVEKLGS

-484 GGKGGLAGLFKSG
+484 GGKGGLWGGLKSLYGAGTSLPGKVMNGRSALQNGALLG
-497 QSAGAAGAGLFSAF
+497 QQLAGNKGVGILAVLQNWGGLFSGKKKTAQE
-511 RGASGSNGFRTT
+511 ASRSVFNAVSNAAQNGLTAGGVLKNAIANSGIGQYASSVFGGLKGQRAAGKRFTGS
-523 LGAAISSLIGGNG
+523 LGAGMKTLLNALPGGKG
-536 IKGTTGLLSAAA
+536 GGLMGTTGLASLTDIAF
-548 GTPGLLSGYQS
+548 GTPL
-559 AGSVLRGA
+559 
-567 IGNSKTAQWLGG
+567 
-579 IGSSLG
+579 
-585 NLGGM
+585 
-590 FANSRAGQF
+590 
-599 AGGLMGKAGG
+599 
-609 ALGKLTMPL
+609 
-618 RQGIAGIGAAATIQ
+618 
-632 GSIFQQGL
+632 
-640 SGLLGKAGGVVS
+640 
-652 GIANSGAG
+652 
-660 KAVGSI
+660 
-666 FSGGAG
+666 SGGAAIKNI
-672 LLGSIYG
+672 LGSGWGFAKSTGVLGKSIYG

-709 TDKFGGLDKIIQRVF
+709 TDKFGGLDKIVQRVF

-758 ITNLFGEDAG
+758 ITNLFGENAG

-800 ESIFG
+800 EGIFS

-862 LHIGQVVV
+862 MHIGQVVV

-925 NTLGAL
+925 DTLGAL
-931 LKTPINAVIALIN
+931 FKTPINAVIALIN

-1031 DGGGSGGGGGMTLA
+1031 DGGSSGGGGGMTFA
-1045 PTGAWWR
+1045 PVINIQG
-1052 KLWPRRRHGLKR
+1052 
-1064 GISRCSADRP
+1064 SADRGMVEEALAEAQ
-1074 ARHTDGRKRDVHDQE
+1074 ARFE
-1089 RRHMGCDRQG
+1089 
-1099 GIRQR
+1099 
-1104 VPRRRADGGQSAG
+1104 AW
-1117 DRHVYLQRRGG
+1117 YLQMQRRQ
-1128 AEHPGAG
+1128 A
-1135 GGAGRTAAAV
+1135 RTAY
-1145 EIRGEL
+1145 

>member
-497 QSAGAAGAGLFSAF
+497 QSAGVAGAAGAGLFSAF

-666 FSGGAG
+666 FGGGAG

-709 TDKFGGLDKIIQRVF
+709 TDKFGGLDKIVQRVF

-800 ESIFG
+800 EGIFS

-925 NTLGAL
+925 DTLGAL
-931 LKTPINAVIALIN
+931 FKTPINAVIALIN

-1031 DGGGSGGGGGMTLA
+1031 DGGGSGGGGGMTFA
-1045 PTGAWWR
+1045 PVINIQGN
-1052 KLWPRRRHGLKR
+1052 
-1064 GISRCSADRP
+1064 ADRSMVEEALAEAQ
-1074 ARHTDGRKRDVHDQE
+1074 ARFE
-1089 RRHMGCDRQG
+1089 
-1099 GIRQR
+1099 
-1104 VPRRRADGGQSAG
+1104 AW
-1117 DRHVYLQRRGG
+1117 YLQMQRRQ
-1128 AEHPGAG
+1128 A
-1135 GGAGRTAAAV
+1135 RTAY
-1145 EIRGEL
+1145 

>member
-497 QSAGAAGAGLFSAF
+497 KSAGAAGAGLFSAF

-536 IKGTTGLLSAAA
+536 IKGTTGLLSAA

-632 GSIFQQGL
+632 GSIFRQGL
-640 SGLLGKAGGVVS
+640 SSLLGKAGGVVS

-800 ESIFG
+800 ESLFG

-931 LKTPINAVIALIN
+931 FKTPINAVIALIN

-974 EIPMLARG
+974 EIPMLAQG

-1031 DGGGSGGGGGMTLA
+1031 DGGGSGGGGGMTFA
-1045 PTGAWWR
+1045 PVINIQG
-1052 KLWPRRRHGLKR
+1052 
-1064 GISRCSADRP
+1064 SADRSMVEEALAEAQ
-1074 ARHTDGRKRDVHDQE
+1074 ARFE
-1089 RRHMGCDRQG
+1089 
-1099 GIRQR
+1099 
-1104 VPRRRADGGQSAG
+1104 AW
-1117 DRHVYLQRRGG
+1117 YLQMQRRQ
-1128 AEHPGAG
+1128 A
-1135 GGAGRTAAAV
+1135 RTAY
-1145 EIRGEL
+1145 

>member
-359 REFNIK
+359 REF
-365 SQTPEAIET
+365 
-374 MLKSTKTALKIEI
+374 
-387 GDAFL
+387 
-392 PAKKQFNLSM
+392 
-402 IDFLNSIRKN
+402 
-412 MPELTQLAE
+412 
-421 SLGTLASRGVEKLGS
+421 
-436 AMDTALPYIQKGLDY
+436 
-451 LINNGEQ
+451 
-458 VVRVLGGMA
+458 
-467 AAFVGMKFAP
+467 
-477 AAEAIFS
+477 
-484 GGKGGLAGLFKSG
+484 
-497 QSAGAAGAGLFSAF
+497 
-511 RGASGSNGFRTT
+511 
-523 LGAAISSLIGGNG
+523 
-536 IKGTTGLLSAAA
+536 
-548 GTPGLLSGYQS
+548 
-559 AGSVLRGA
+559 
-567 IGNSKTAQWLGG
+567 
-579 IGSSLG
+579 
-585 NLGGM
+585 
-590 FANSRAGQF
+590 
-599 AGGLMGKAGG
+599 
-609 ALGKLTMPL
+609 KLTMPL

-679 PIAGGLGSLL
+679 PIAGGLGGLL

-699 SGIIAVVSIL
+699 SSIIAVVSIL
-709 TDKFGGLDKIIQRVF
+709 TDKFGGLDKIVQRVF

-925 NTLGAL
+925 DTLGAL
-931 LKTPINAVIALIN
+931 FKTPINAVIALIN

-1031 DGGGSGGGGGMTLA
+1031 DGGGSGGGGDMTFA
-1045 PTGAWWR
+1045 PVINIQGN
-1052 KLWPRRRHGLKR
+1052 
-1064 GISRCSADRP
+1064 ADRSMVEEALAEAQ
-1074 ARHTDGRKRDVHDQE
+1074 ARFE
-1089 RRHMGCDRQG
+1089 
-1099 GIRQR
+1099 
-1104 VPRRRADGGQSAG
+1104 AW
-1117 DRHVYLQRRGG
+1117 YLQMQRRQ
-1128 AEHPGAG
+1128 A
-1135 GGAGRTAAAV
+1135 RTAY
-1145 EIRGEL
+1145 

>member
-1 MANNKTLELSIKIA
+1 
-15 GKMDKSL
+15 
-22 MAALN
+22 
-27 GSQSQISSFAR
+27 
-38 SISSIGTAGLAAMGT
+38 
-53 LATATVATIASCT
+53 
-66 KEAAKFEN
+66 
-74 YMADVV
+74 
-80 KYVDGLADAT
+80 
-90 GKISDKVA
+90 
-98 DNGKTYAQNYEAMK
+98 
-112 DAIKDLSTQIPYT
+112 
-125 QEDLTRLAAAAGQ
+125 
-138 SGKSMEDL
+138 
-146 IKIDSSGNVTGFL
+146 
-159 RDIAMTGAAMDISAD
+159 
-174 QAGNWAAKWEQSLKM
+174 
-189 THEEVMVLFD
+189 
-199 QINYLGANS
+199 
-208 ATTAAEI
+208 
-215 AEAVNSAASLGQVG
+215 
-229 GVSAATTAA
+229 
-238 LADAMLAT
+238 
-246 GVSTDR
+246 
-252 VGTSI
+252 
-257 KRMIVNLSKGASAT
+257 
-271 KAQKEQFEE
+271 
-280 MGMSAEWVAKAM
+280 
-292 QEDSVG
+292 
-298 TLDTIFKAINDL
+298 
-310 PQERQVAALS
+310 
-320 TLFGQWAIEGGA
+320 
-332 KIVNNLDV
+332 
-340 YRKAL
+340 
-345 EMVSDPSLY
+345 
-354 TGSME
+354 
-359 REFNIK
+359 
-365 SQTPEAIET
+365 
-374 MLKSTKTALKIEI
+374 
-387 GDAFL
+387 
-392 PAKKQFNLSM
+392 
-402 IDFLNSIRKN
+402 
-412 MPELTQLAE
+412 
-421 SLGTLASRGVEKLGS
+421 
-436 AMDTALPYIQKGLDY
+436 
-451 LINNGEQ
+451 
-458 VVRVLGGMA
+458 
-467 AAFVGMKFAP
+467 
-477 AAEAIFS
+477 
-484 GGKGGLAGLFKSG
+484 
-497 QSAGAAGAGLFSAF
+497 
-511 RGASGSNGFRTT
+511 
-523 LGAAISSLIGGNG
+523 
-536 IKGTTGLLSAAA
+536 
-548 GTPGLLSGYQS
+548 
-559 AGSVLRGA
+559 
-567 IGNSKTAQWLGG
+567 
-579 IGSSLG
+579 
-585 NLGGM
+585 
-590 FANSRAGQF
+590 
-599 AGGLMGKAGG
+599 MGKAGG

-640 SGLLGKAGGVVS
+640 SGLLGKAGGVVK

-709 TDKFGGLDKIIQRVF
+709 TDKFGGLDKIVQRVF

-758 ITNLFGEDAG
+758 ITNLFGENAG

-800 ESIFG
+800 EGIFS

-862 LHIGQVVV
+862 MHIGQVVV

-925 NTLGAL
+925 DTLGAL
-931 LKTPINAVIALIN
+931 FKTPINAVIALIN

-1031 DGGGSGGGGGMTLA
+1031 DGGSSGGGGGMTFA
-1045 PTGAWWR
+1045 PVINIQG
-1052 KLWPRRRHGLKR
+1052 
-1064 GISRCSADRP
+1064 SADRGMVEEALAEAQ
-1074 ARHTDGRKRDVHDQE
+1074 ARFE
-1089 RRHMGCDRQG
+1089 
-1099 GIRQR
+1099 
-1104 VPRRRADGGQSAG
+1104 AW
-1117 DRHVYLQRRGG
+1117 YLQMQRRQ
-1128 AEHPGAG
+1128 A
-1135 GGAGRTAAAV
+1135 RTAY
-1145 EIRGEL
+1145 